1 MVLVPE
7 TRFEAFL
14 AKIAGETG
22 PDLEPITRIEAF
34 LDDIAD
40 GENNLE
46 PRTRIEYWL
55 QKIAENGGGTSEP
68 ELRSVSVHNATTHT
82 IFPNSGMLKV
92 NGSRVQKDG
101 SSIRANATSSFLV
114 PFNANTGD
122 NVAWVINMASSSPS
136 YSLSFSVNV
145 GTLTVTA
152 SEALPSGNTYFLQLS
167 VPANA
172 GNVLITVNDGAAI

>member
-1 MVLVPE
+1 MVLIPD

-34 LDDIAD
+34 LDDIAG

-55 QKIAENGGGTSEP
+55 QKIAENGGGSAEP
-68 ELRSVSVHNATTHT
+68 ELRSVSVFNATTHT

-101 SSIRANATSSFLV
+101 SSIRANATSNFLV

-122 NVAWVINMASSSPS
+122 NVTWVINMASSSPS
-136 YSLSFSVNV
+136 YQLSFSVNV
-145 GTLTVTA
+145 GTLTVTTSA
-152 SEALPSGNTYFLQLS
+152 ALPSGNSYFLQLT
-167 VPANA
+167 VPNDA
-172 GNVLITVNDGAAI
+172 GNVLITVNDGAA